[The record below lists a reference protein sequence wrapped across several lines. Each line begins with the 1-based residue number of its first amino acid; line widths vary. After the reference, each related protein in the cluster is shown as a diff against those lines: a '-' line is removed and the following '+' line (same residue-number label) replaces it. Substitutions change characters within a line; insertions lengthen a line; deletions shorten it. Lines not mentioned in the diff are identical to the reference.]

1 MLVNG
6 NAVLEKALKEGYAV
20 PAYNINNLEWT
31 RYILETCQEDKSP
44 VILAVTEKSIDYF
57 GGVNVVHNVVKSLI
71 NSLNITIPVVL
82 HLDHG
87 KSISICRRAID
98 SGFTSVM
105 LDASEKSFE
114 ENVRDTN
121 EVIEYAKEK
130 SVSVEA
136 EIGSMNKEEG
146 KKLVLGSKTTI
157 DEAKDFYLQ
166 TGVDFLAPSVG
177 NMHGIYKEK
186 PNIDFDLL
194 GLICKEVKIPLV
206 LHGASGLDENM
217 IKAAIFCG
225 VSKININ
232 TDLMC
237 VWAKSVRDYLNYDK
251 EEYDPRKIIS
261 AGENELKKLVHEKN
275 RLFGSINQAN

>member
-31 RYILETCQEDKSP
+31 RYILEACQEDKSP

-87 KSISICRRAID
+87 KSISICKRAID

-121 EVIEYAKEK
+121 DVIEYAKEK

-146 KKLVLGSKTTI
+146 KNFSEILNCIRIRHAKELMKEPAYRLADIAELVG
-157 DEAKDFYLQ
+157 F
-166 TGVDFLAPSVG
+166 
-177 NMHGIYKEK
+177 
-186 PNIDFDLL
+186 
-194 GLICKEVKIPLV
+194 
-206 LHGASGLDENM
+206 
-217 IKAAIFCG
+217 
-225 VSKININ
+225 
-232 TDLMC
+232 TD
-237 VWAKSVRDYLNYDK
+237 VTHFSRVFKKN
-251 EEYDPRKIIS
+251 EGIS
-261 AGENELKKLVHEKN
+261 ANEYRNTKL
-275 RLFGSINQAN
+275 

>member
-1 MLVNG
+1 M
-6 NAVLEKALKEGYAV
+6 AEKK
-20 PAYNINNLEWT
+20 
-31 RYILETCQEDKSP
+31 
-44 VILAVTEKSIDYF
+44 
-57 GGVNVVHNVVKSLI
+57 
-71 NSLNITIPVVL
+71 
-82 HLDHG
+82 
-87 KSISICRRAID
+87 
-98 SGFTSVM
+98 
-105 LDASEKSFE
+105 EKSFE

-121 EVIEYAKEK
+121 EVIGYAKEK

-146 KKLVLGSKTTI
+146 EKLVLGSKTTI

-166 TGVDFLAPSVG
+166 TGVDFLAPSIG

-237 VWAKSVRDYLNYDK
+237 AWAKSVRDYLKYDK

-261 AGENELKKLVHEKN
+261 AGENALKKLVHEKN
-275 RLFGSINQAN
+275 RLFGSINRAN